1 MMASELGTSLYH
13 RVFLVLRDQIDNGRY
28 PPGSVLPSEQEVCRE
43 FGVSRV
49 TSRRAL
55 AELAAAGVIYRQQ
68 GRGTFV
74 REDIAATR
82 RLGMTPAM
90 TGQIGDFL
98 EQCKSTLH
106 EFEYLAA
113 PETIREALGHE
124 ADAQGLYQRAVR
136 IRKVEDRAVL
146 QAITW
151 VRESLGRHWTAD
163 DLTSTPVKQLVRR
176 AGIELTGGTQVT
188 TAVLCEPVVAERL
201 DIMVGAP
208 LLRVERR
215 LFDAGGN
222 VHVYVEMVAR
232 PDRFK
237 LQMDLAADDV

>member
-74 REDIAATR
+74 REDIAASR
-82 RLGMTPAM
+82 RLANTPAL
-90 TGQIGDFL
+90 TGQIRDFL
-98 EQCKSTLH
+98 DQCKSTLH
-106 EFEYLAA
+106 EFDYLSA
-113 PETIREALGHE
+113 PEPIRDALGHE
-124 ADAQGLYQRAVR
+124 EGDSGIYQRAVR
-136 IRKVEDRAVL
+136 IRKVEDRPVL

-151 VRESLGRHWTAD
+151 VRESLGRHWAAE
-163 DLTSTPVKQLVRR
+163 DLTNTPVKSLVRR
-176 AGIELTGGTQVT
+176 AGIELTGGTQFT

-201 DIMVGAP
+201 DVMVGAP

-215 LFDAGGN
+215 LFDSAGH
-222 VHVYVEMVAR
+222 VHVHVEMVAR

-237 LQMDLAADDV
+237 LQMELGADEV